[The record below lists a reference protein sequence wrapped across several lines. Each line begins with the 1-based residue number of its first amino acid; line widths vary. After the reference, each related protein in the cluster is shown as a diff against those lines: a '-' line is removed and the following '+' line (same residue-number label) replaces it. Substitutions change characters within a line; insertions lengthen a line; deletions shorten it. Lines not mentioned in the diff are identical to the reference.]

1 MEINSTQQFLA
12 LTSPGIEILLAQE
25 LSSLGAENVVQKP
38 EGVYFSTSI
47 SQAYHICLWT
57 RYASR
62 VLLQLSSSDADNKET
77 LHQAASEVAWS
88 EVFESDT
95 SFAVD
100 FVGKSSEIRNSQFG
114 GLTVKDAIVDHFRD
128 SGLARPNV
136 DKYQPEIRIQAR
148 LLKGQVR
155 FYLDFS
161 GRSLFQ
167 RGYRETTGAAP
178 LKENLAAAI
187 ITRSGWLDNQN
198 KPLIDPMCGSGTL
211 LIEAVSMAIGCA
223 ANIRRENWGFA
234 HWLQHNEQLWQ
245 TQYDQ
250 AYEATEEALKQFNG
264 KVYGYDSDGRV
275 LKAAK
280 QNARNA
286 GFSDFIEFTE
296 ADANHLTN
304 KFSEDGHI
312 VFNPPY
318 GERIGELPELV
329 ETFVHLGQSFKEN
342 FDQWKIAIFTA
353 NTELLTLLKLSSK
366 KRYKFKNGPLDCQ
379 LACYDINDKQR
390 EKDQITPQSDFDG
403 KDSAFANRLLKNR
416 KNLKSWLKKEHV
428 ECYRLYDAD
437 IPEYNVAVD
446 VYGDY
451 LVIQEYAAPANIDP
465 SKAAKRLQE
474 VLYFAPKTLNVPA
487 DKVVIKTRAKQ
498 KGTNQ
503 YQKLAQKK
511 QAITLTEYG
520 AKFSINL
527 WDYLD
532 TGLFLDHRKT
542 RQLVAEKAKN
552 KSLLNLFAYTGSVSV
567 QAALHGAK
575 SITTVDMS
583 NTYLSWAQENFRLN
597 NLSGEQYQFVQADC
611 LAWLKE
617 NKQSFDVIFIDPPT
631 FSNSKRMEDSFD
643 VQRDHVDVIRDALNC
658 LSENGEII
666 FTNNKRNFKID
677 HEGLS
682 ALGFTAKN
690 ISDQTRDKDFQRNKH
705 IHNSWLITRASK

>member
-47 SQAYHICLWT
+47 LQAYQICIWT

-62 VLLQLSSSDADNKET
+62 VLLQLSASDADNKET
-77 LHQAASEVAWS
+77 LHQAASEVVWS

-128 SGLARPNV
+128 LGLARPNV

-148 LLKGQVR
+148 LLKGRVS

-223 ANIRRENWGFA
+223 ANIRREQWGFS
-234 HWLQHNEQLWQ
+234 HWLQHDELLWQ
-245 TQYDQ
+245 TQYEQ
-250 AYEATEEALKQFNG
+250 AYEKTEEALKQFNG

-304 KFSEDGHI
+304 KFSEGGYI

-342 FDQWKIAIFTA
+342 FDQWKVAIFTA

-390 EKDQITPQSDFDG
+390 EKDQITPQSHFDG

-451 LVIQEYAAPANIDP
+451 LVIQEYVAPANIDP

-542 RQLVAEKAKN
+542 RQLVAEKAKH

-583 NTYLSWAQENFRLN
+583 NTYLTWAQENFRLN

-643 VQRDHVDVIRDALNC
+643 VQRDHLDVITDALGC
-658 LSENGEII
+658 LHEKGEII

-682 ALGFTAKN
+682 ALGFSAKN
-690 ISDQTRDKDFQRNKH
+690 ISEQTRDKDFQRNKH
-705 IHNSWLITRASK
+705 IHNSWLITRASQ